1 MSDRDDQI
9 EAWWRDLCSALGVE
23 DPGTDPTQ
31 VLDLA
36 AVAAHAVLRPA
47 APMTTFLVGYA
58 AGMAGGGT
66 AAVDDAA
73 QRAAA
78 LARAHED
85 DEA

>member
-1 MSDRDDQI
+1 
-9 EAWWRDLCSALGVE
+9 
-23 DPGTDPTQ
+23 
-31 VLDLA
+31 
-36 AVAAHAVLRPA
+36 
-47 APMTTFLVGYA
+47 MTTFLVGYA